1 MHDDLEPFSQ
11 SPSQKF
17 HKNSTNFEKSQKIFK
32 KNQNLYINAWNPWR
46 MRDKKHS
53 RSKKN
58 DLEAKNLLGREF
70 EVRKKGLRGEKT

>member
-1 MHDDLEPFSQ
+1 
-11 SPSQKF
+11 
-17 HKNSTNFEKSQKIFK
+17 
-32 KNQNLYINAWNPWR
+32 

-58 DLEAKNLLGREF
+58 DLEAKNLLGGEF